1 MVPEES
7 RGSTA
12 TETAGEKWPS
22 SPPVD
27 PEAGRSV
34 GVRSAQRAIAEK
46 DGHLNWAKVV
56 ARAVALACIAESRAW
71 YGSAL
76 MRARYVLGR
85 GNGLST
91 LCVHSK
97 ARVPQPPHLAKR
109 KVRREGGASLAPATR
124 ARYPAE
130 WAAVAARCPVK
141 DAPRKGGPRGR
152 PSARALCAPLQR
164 SGSNASSANAPLQNP
179 TSPELA
185 GA

>member
-12 TETAGEKWPS
+12 TETAGEKWPC

-124 ARYPAE
+124 ARYPGVGSCSGAMSSEGRSTKGRAE
-130 WAAVAARCPVK
+130 GK
-141 DAPRKGGPRGR
+141 TLGQG
-152 PSARALCAPLQR
+152 ALCTLTAKREQR
-164 SGSNASSANAPLQNP
+164 L
-179 TSPELA
+179 
-185 GA
+185 